1 MEDDQDGFKYTL
13 MCFLCFCVCVCLCS
27 NVDYTLTLCSPQPK
41 PSPSVCLVACPYF
54 CFLVL
59 LLFALKRMVNCACF
73 SLFVGPYLSLFAINH
88 RYYCVYTRAAFIF
101 TLIFSFFSLRP
112 PPTLSL
118 PLLSS
123 LFVFQSKAFTSPR
136 PLYLSFCFCLSR
148 LCPPTPCLSTSGS
161 CTLLPL
167 DILSRGSSAAF

>member
-13 MCFLCFCVCVCLCS
+13 MCFLCVCVCVCLCL
-27 NVDYTLTLCSPQPK
+27 NVDHTLTLCSPQPK

-54 CFLVL
+54 CFPVL
-59 LLFALKRMVNCACF
+59 LTFFLFAPKRIVNCACF
-73 SLFVGPYLSLFAINH
+73 SLYVGLRLYLFAVNH
-88 RYYCVYTRAAFIF
+88 RYYCVYTRAVFIF

-123 LFVFQSKAFTSPR
+123 LFV
-136 PLYLSFCFCLSR
+136 CFSNLKLFIYHSVSA
-148 LCPPTPCLSTSGS
+148 LAVYPPIPPPVFRHLDPAPCFL
-161 CTLLPL
+161 
-167 DILSRGSSAAF
+167 